1 LQINIAR
8 DYIENVKKRKRYSL
22 TYQYWLAAFKKEIKK
37 RPRGFQK
44 ELAKRLH
51 KTAVHIN
58 DILGQRKGA
67 SLELQ
72 EKIAQDL
79 GYSYK
84 EMIEIGKQILEEANF
99 QPICYE
105 TIYLKTEKRPKEKI
119 GQRLKQARLALNLT
133 QKQFAERLGLKWHQ
147 IKDME
152 SGKLL
157 IKPEIAEQIEK
168 IFSINFRWLLI
179 GENEM
184 FLKPEIR
191 EPKALYKTLKNDRD
205 IVTEKII
212 TMLQDMSDEQKREIL
227 RYIEEK
233 KLLTDLLKERRK

>member
-1 LQINIAR
+1 
-8 DYIENVKKRKRYSL
+8 
-22 TYQYWLAAFKKEIKK
+22 
-37 RPRGFQK
+37 
-44 ELAKRLH
+44 
-51 KTAVHIN
+51 
-58 DILGQRKGA
+58 
-67 SLELQ
+67 
-72 EKIAQDL
+72 
-79 GYSYK
+79 
-84 EMIEIGKQILEEANF
+84 MIEIGKQILEEANF

-191 EPKALYKTLKNDRD
+191 EPKALYKILKSDRN
-205 IVTEKII
+205 IITEKII